1 MIKIE
6 NIKDYINDSSFNEL
20 IEKIY
25 LATEPICKY
34 YPNHKEWF
42 YNIHLPKCI
51 KDINNYTIL
60 FVRNPEDH
68 NEIIG
73 VACLR
78 YENKERKIC
87 SLYISENYRNKGI
100 GTKLLE
106 ESMNWLKTTKPFI
119 TITQDNIK
127 YYEDF
132 IKKYDWELKEIKH
145 GFYNNDYNEYCY
157 NYTITES
164 YEEDKKNTNH

>member
-1 MIKIE
+1 MYKIE
-6 NIKDYINDSSFNEL
+6 SIKDYLQDKDLYKL
-20 IEKIY
+20 IDEIY
-25 LATEPICKY
+25 LVTEPICKY

-60 FVRNPEDH
+60 FVRNSD

-87 SLYISENYRNKGI
+87 SLYISENHRNKGI

-106 ESMNWLKTTKPFI
+106 ESMKWLKTTKPFI
-119 TITQDNIK
+119 TITKDNIK
-127 YYEDF
+127 YYENF
-132 IKKYDWELKEIKH
+132 IKKYDWELKEIQP
-145 GFYNNDYNEYCY
+145 GFYNKEYTEYCY

-164 YEEDKKNTNH
+164 YEEDKKNTNY